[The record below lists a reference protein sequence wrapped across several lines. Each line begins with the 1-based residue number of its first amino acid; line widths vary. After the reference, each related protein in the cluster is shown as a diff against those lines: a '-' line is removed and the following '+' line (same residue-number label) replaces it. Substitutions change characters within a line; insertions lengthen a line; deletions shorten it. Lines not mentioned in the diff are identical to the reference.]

1 LTRFYRKE
9 TCDGLER
16 LDELKKSALF
26 ETLVQLVKSIH
37 LLVLCV
43 IFIYAKLAEFK
54 AVGEQVV
61 LALRETGEM
70 SCLERSKC
78 LAVQQMSRVIFLE
91 AVEFVIL
98 FSSWGWLVGRCIII

>member
-1 LTRFYRKE
+1 M
-9 TCDGLER
+9 
-16 LDELKKSALF
+16 
-26 ETLVQLVKSIH
+26 VQLVKSIH

-61 LALRETGEM
+61 LALRETGDELFGKEQM
-70 SCLERSKC
+70 FKC

>member
-1 LTRFYRKE
+1 MTRFYRKE

-61 LALRETGEM
+61 LALRDAGDELFGKE
-70 SCLERSKC
+70 
-78 LAVQQMSRVIFLE
+78 QMSISTTNVKS
-91 AVEFVIL
+91 EF
-98 FSSWGWLVGRCIII
+98 